1 MKVNFMASH
10 LGSDLRS
17 MLGAGATIWTVT
29 EVIIVKLAQVALV
42 AH

>member
-1 MKVNFMASH
+1 MNFMASH

-17 MLGAGATIWTVT
+17 MWRAGATKRTVT

>member
-1 MKVNFMASH
+1 MNFMASH

-17 MLGAGATIWTVT
+17 MWRAGATKRTVT
-29 EVIIVKLAQVALV
+29 EVIVVNLAEFALV